1 MSYLTPRDSIRCL
14 PFILKKFLS
23 GNIASGP
30 DEYGTQAMQ
39 SGELV
44 IAMTSFLESTHRHI
58 KKESLWVLSN
68 LTAGPTEHIDAF
80 IQAGTLPLV
89 VNLMSS
95 TFDIKKEVLG
105 LNSIYS
111 FFLNFL

>member
-1 MSYLTPRDSIRCL
+1 
-14 PFILKKFLS
+14 
-23 GNIASGP
+23 
-30 DEYGTQAMQ
+30 MQ

-44 IAMTSFLESTHRHI
+44 IAMTTFLESTHRHI

-80 IQAGTLPLV
+80 IQAGTLPLI

-95 TFDIKKEVLG
+95 TFDIRKEV
-105 LNSIYS
+105 
-111 FFLNFL
+111 

>member
-1 MSYLTPRDSIRCL
+1 MSHLTSKDSIRCL
-14 PFILKKFLS
+14 PFILKIIFS

-95 TFDIKKEVLG
+95 TFDIRKEV
-105 LNSIYS
+105 
-111 FFLNFL
+111 

>member
-1 MSYLTPRDSIRCL
+1 MSHLTSKDSIRCL
-14 PFILKKFLS
+14 PFILKKNFS

-95 TFDIKKEVLG
+95 TFDIRKEV
-105 LNSIYS
+105 
-111 FFLNFL
+111 